1 MVQAGINVINM
12 SSWGEDFL
20 PCAWVTGAAPM
31 QTSPGAHN
39 ELFDAAVGKPLHVAP
54 FLETRFGPLAWNF
67 RGEFPRRADGLL
79 APGTISQIVN
89 LIDRYLKNPRDPEWA
104 EKWARVYDQNG
115 EERFAVVIIHAAS
128 DLLASGDDALF
139 AAGLDAIAYEVL
151 KQTGKKIGFFIDAL
165 PFGTNA
171 PGAFKPTPEATGPE
185 LKRSQAL
192 LGIECFIP
200 ERWYGSSDTKE
211 VINWKTDFS
220 RRWFQ
225 TGIPFLIDVSP
236 GYDGRLV
243 FPGSNVYGL
252 TPEWLSAMS
261 QLIRDFGRDGMVFNS
276 WNGYT
281 EAMAAVP
288 LKDPQFGS
296 LFYDWLQSQ

>member
-1 MVQAGINVINM
+1 V
-12 SSWGEDFL
+12 
-20 PCAWVTGAAPM
+20 
-31 QTSPGAHN
+31 
-39 ELFDAAVGKPLHVAP
+39 
-54 FLETRFGPLAWNF
+54 
-67 RGEFPRRADGLL
+67 EF
-79 APGTISQIVN
+79 
-89 LIDRYLKNPRDPEWA
+89 
-104 EKWARVYDQNG
+104 WARVYDQNG

-139 AAGLDAIAYEVL
+139 AAGLDAVAYEVL

-185 LKRSQAL
+185 LKRSQSL

-200 ERWYGSSDTKE
+200 ERWLGLGPSDTE
-211 VINWKTDFS
+211 AIVNWKRDFS

-225 TGIPFLIDVSP
+225 TGLPFLMDVSP
-236 GYDGRLV
+236 GYDGHIV
-243 FPGSNVYGL
+243 FPHSQVYGL

-261 QLIRDFGRDGMVFNS
+261 QLNRDFGRDGMVFNS
-276 WNGYT
+276 WNGYG
-281 EAMAAVP
+281 ESLVALP
-288 LKDPQFGS
+288 SQEHGS